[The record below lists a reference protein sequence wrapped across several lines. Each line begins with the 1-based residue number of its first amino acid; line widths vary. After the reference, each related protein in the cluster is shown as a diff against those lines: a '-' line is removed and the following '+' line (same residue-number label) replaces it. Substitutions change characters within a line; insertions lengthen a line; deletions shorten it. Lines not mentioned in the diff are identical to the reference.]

1 MAKPVEPMT
10 PNERHA
16 GMKDAIKKSLAGL
29 KGHKPTVVVVV
40 TTPEGAPEE
49 AAEPADGKA
58 A

>member
-10 PNERHA
+10 PNERHT

-29 KGHKPTVVVVV
+29 NGHKPTVVVVV
-40 TTPEGAPEE
+40 TTPEGAAEE
-49 AAEPADGKA
+49 AAEGEDGKA